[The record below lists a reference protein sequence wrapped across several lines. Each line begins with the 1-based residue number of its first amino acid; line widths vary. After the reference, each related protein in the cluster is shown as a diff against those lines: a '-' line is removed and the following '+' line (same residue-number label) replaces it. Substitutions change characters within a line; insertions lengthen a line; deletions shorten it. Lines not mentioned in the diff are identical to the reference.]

1 MITWKDWLAWFSQRT
16 SFNICAIVLMSA
28 LMLFPVFSRVMMI
41 SHTKRAVKNIAD
53 QQVQMAGFVHDHFP
67 SYGIA
72 MNDIG
77 ALSFYN
83 EDMKIFDMEG
93 LGTAEV
99 IRQKKQFDSSF
110 LVKYV
115 AEHDIKIG
123 IFYPHLYQNKI
134 PSSWQQAGTWEL
146 TDNFVTGGSVVG
158 FYAID
163 PAEKPK
169 LIEALKQHASRLPS
183 NVISKINGE

>member
-1 MITWKDWLAWFSQRT
+1 
-16 SFNICAIVLMSA
+16 
-28 LMLFPVFSRVMMI
+28 MI

-53 QQVQMAGFVHDHFP
+53 QQVQMAKFVHEHFP
-67 SYGIA
+67 DYGIA

-83 EDMKIFDMEG
+83 ENMRIFDMEG

-99 IRQKKQFDSSF
+99 IRRKKNLDSSF

-115 AEHDIKIG
+115 TEHDIKIG
-123 IFYPHLYQNKI
+123 IFYPHLYKNKI
-134 PSSWQQAGTWEL
+134 PSSWLQAGTWEL
-146 TDNFVTGGSVVG
+146 TDNFVTGGSVVA

-163 PAEKPK
+163 PMEKPK
-169 LIEALKQHASRLPS
+169 LIQALQKHASLLPS
-183 NVISKINGE
+183 NVISKINAE